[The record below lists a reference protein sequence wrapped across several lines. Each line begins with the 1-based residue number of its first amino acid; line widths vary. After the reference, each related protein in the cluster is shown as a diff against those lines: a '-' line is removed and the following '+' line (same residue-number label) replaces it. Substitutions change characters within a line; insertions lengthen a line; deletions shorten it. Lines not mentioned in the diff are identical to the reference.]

1 MKRLFFLAVLAMMLC
16 SSTAHIW
23 AQQKTP
29 LMEQIDA
36 ALGQFS
42 TLLDEKKYA
51 EALKAANDA
60 VESLPQPVKET
71 YKPYAESC
79 YGSLS
84 WGLTLNKQYAPAAE
98 AAKKA
103 LTFGNGEWIEGN
115 LAHAYLMSGQTQEAE
130 KIYRKY
136 IGKIFGEGEDAQS
149 WSQIILG
156 DFKIMREAGIVSPE
170 IAKIEQIF
178 EQEKAKARLE
188 NKTKNFTFPIPPT
201 ATICLSRVS
210 PNGEYAFLVTYHG
223 EGRKPNFEFL
233 LIDLADG
240 SILTRKKHSDL
251 ERKKEY
257 GDWVYKHPLNGGYK
271 LTFGKIVFSDVQF
284 TPDSKK
290 IVFLN
295 DNNPT
300 FYDVTNIDKGIDN
313 SQEVNLPIDYFEGGT
328 IYSHKIAFSADGS
341 LIALEKIGT
350 QKGEGKKYL
359 LVKIYDLQQKKI
371 LVETS
376 FEVENYA
383 DFNSSLVFSSDSKHL
398 YVPVVSAANTLRY
411 SPYKERWEFSNYPVD
426 YVDLEIARLK
436 TGKGEVLEVTV
447 GARLNSVVDMTQNN
461 IVFTCPGLVT
471 RPDLS
476 LDSEIE
482 KYGYRYLLPGISI
495 HTGDKRSIPVGNLT
509 LREIPEDSLTAK
521 TFSLHGKMNETLTK
535 YQDSSLF
542 FSFRGFP
549 AKESN
554 FLRYLPGGERALFF
568 IAEEKEPDG
577 KVIDV
582 SQGDARKKALDAMSE
597 ASNKSRLGIVD
608 KPIIGLGIFN
618 LAQEIAKTKPK
629 LLELAR
635 LDSKNAQQKE
645 ENVKKFDKSVKEDY
659 AKWRK
664 TVKAGKESRY
674 GLILEVKGEM
684 AKVQI
689 APNKTQWYKI
699 EDLYG
704 LGYGITDTD

>member
-1 MKRLFFLAVLAMMLC
+1 MTGGFYPFTFSKEFFMKRLFFLAVLAMMLC

-29 LMEQIDA
+29 LMEQIEA
-36 ALGQFS
+36 ALGQS
-42 TLLDEKKYA
+42 SSLLGEKKYA

-60 VESLPQPVKET
+60 VEFLPQPVKEN
-71 YKPYAESC
+71 YKSYAVMC
-79 YGSLS
+79 YGNLS
-84 WGLTLNKQYAPAAE
+84 WILTLNKQCAPAVE

-103 LTFGNGEWIEGN
+103 LTFATGDAEWIEGN

-136 IGKIFGEGEDAQS
+136 IGKIFGDGEDTQS

-156 DFKIMREAGIVSPE
+156 DFKIMRKAGIDSPE

-178 EQEKAKARLE
+178 EQEKVKARLE
-188 NKTKNFTFPIPPT
+188 NKTKNFTFPISPT
-201 ATICLSRVS
+201 AKILLSRVS
-210 PNGEYAFLVTYHG
+210 PNGEYAFLVTYHE
-223 EGRKPNFEFL
+223 EGGKPNLEFL

-240 SILTRKKHSDL
+240 SILTRKKNSDL
-251 ERKKEY
+251 TMEGYSNLWIK
-257 GDWVYKHPLNGGYK
+257 GGSK
-271 LTFGKIVFSDVQF
+271 LTFGEIVFSDVQF

-300 FYDVTNIDKGIDN
+300 FYDVTNIDKGIDH

-376 FEVENYA
+376 FEVETYPG
-383 DFNSSLVFSSDSKHL
+383 FNSSLVFSSESKHL
-398 YVPVVSAANTLRY
+398 YLPVERAKPLRY
-411 SPYKERWEFSNYPVD
+411 YPYDKMMKFGNYPVD

-471 RPDLS
+471 RPDMS

-482 KYGYRYLLPGISI
+482 KNGYRYLLPGISI
-495 HTGDKRSIPVGNLT
+495 NRDKRSIPVGNLT

-554 FLRYLPGGERALFF
+554 FLRYLPGGERSLFF
-568 IAEEKEPDG
+568 IAEEKELQPENRNESMTERLNRE
-577 KVIDV
+577 I
-582 SQGDARKKALDAMSE
+582 AER
-597 ASNKSRLGIVD
+597 NKSDRT
-608 KPIIGLGIFN
+608 IIGLGVFN

-629 LLELAR
+629 LLELVLCLLR
-635 LDSKNAQQKE
+635 N
-645 ENVKKFDKSVKEDY
+645 Y
-659 AKWRK
+659 H
-664 TVKAGKESRY
+664 
-674 GLILEVKGEM
+674 
-684 AKVQI
+684 
-689 APNKTQWYKI
+689 
-699 EDLYG
+699 
-704 LGYGITDTD
+704 